1 MTLNDEKNKPLTE
14 EQRTEIITQV
24 GCAFGLGRDLNTY
37 SKINFHSKIGTH
49 AYIWCCQGRS

>member
-49 AYIWCCQGRS
+49 AYI